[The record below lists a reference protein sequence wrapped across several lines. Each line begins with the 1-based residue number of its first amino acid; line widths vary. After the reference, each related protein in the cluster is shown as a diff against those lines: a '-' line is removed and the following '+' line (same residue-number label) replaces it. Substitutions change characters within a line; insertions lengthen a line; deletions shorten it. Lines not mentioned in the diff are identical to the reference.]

1 MTNPAPATLSD
12 PTKPAPAGK
21 VIAVSNQKG
30 GVGKTTT
37 VVNLASYCALAGKRT
52 LVVDCDPQAN
62 ASSVLAPKAE
72 GISLFSGQEPLETAE
87 DNLWIAPASP
97 ALIDEERRLA
107 KLDGGRFVLR
117 QRLAPLRS
125 RFDIILIDCP
135 PNLSWLPTNALLAAD
150 YLLLPLQC
158 EYFAL
163 EGLGQLLAYVED
175 VRQDAGATIE
185 LLGIL
190 LTMFDG
196 RHPIARQ
203 VEADMRTHFGS
214 KVFARPIPRDIALA
228 AAPSHAKS
236 ILSYDPISPGAIAYA
251 AAAKELLH
259 GLE

>member
-1 MTNPAPATLSD
+1 MVDAT
-12 PTKPAPAGK
+12 PKPAAAH

-52 LVVDCDPQAN
+52 LVIDNDPQAN
-62 ASSVLAPKAE
+62 ASSVLAPQFE
-72 GISLFSGQEPLETAE
+72 GVSLFQGQSPIETAE
-87 DNLWIAPASP
+87 SGLWIIPASP

-107 KLDGGRFVLR
+107 KMDGGRFALR
-117 QRLAPLRS
+117 NTIAPLRAQ
-125 RFDIILIDCP
+125 FDVILVDCP

-150 YLLLPLQC
+150 HLLLPLQS
-158 EYFAL
+158 EYFAM

-175 VRQDAGATIE
+175 MRQDAGATIE
-185 LLGIL
+185 LLGII
-190 LTMFDG
+190 LTMFDA

-203 VEADMRTHFGS
+203 VEADMRKHFGP
-214 KVFARPIPRDIALA
+214 KVFQRPIPRDIALA

-251 AAAKELLH
+251 AAAKELLN
-259 GLE
+259 GLK

>member
-1 MTNPAPATLSD
+1 MSESGQPASHAH
-12 PTKPAPAGK
+12 

-30 GVGKTTT
+30 GVGKTTS
-37 VVNLASYCALAGKRT
+37 VINLASYCALAGKRT

-62 ASSVLAPKAE
+62 ASSVLAPKVD
-72 GISLFSGQEPLETAE
+72 GRSLFLNQEPIQTAE
-87 DNLWIAPASP
+87 NNLWVVPSSP
-97 ALIDEERRLA
+97 SLIDEERRLA

-117 QRLAPLRS
+117 QRLAPLRTQ
-125 RFDIILIDCP
+125 FDLIILDCP
-135 PNLSWLPTNALLAAD
+135 PNLSWLSTNALLAAD
-150 YLLLPLQC
+150 HLVLPLQC

-190 LTMFDG
+190 LTMYDD

-203 VEADMRTHFGS
+203 VAADMRQHFGS

-228 AAPSHAKS
+228 AAPSHAQS
-236 ILSYDPISPGAIAYA
+236 ILSYDPISNGAIAYA
-251 AAAKELLH
+251 AAAKELLN
-259 GLE
+259 GLK

>member
-1 MTNPAPATLSD
+1 MTQAQ
-12 PTKPAPAGK
+12 

-37 VVNLASYCALAGKRT
+37 VVNLAAYCALAGKRT
-52 LVVDCDPQAN
+52 LVIDNDPQAN
-62 ASSVLAPKAE
+62 ASSVLAPTGDSASIF
-72 GISLFSGQEPLETAE
+72 GGQAPLETAE
-87 DNLWIAPASP
+87 ANLWVIPASP
-97 ALIDEERRLA
+97 DLIDEERHLA
-107 KLDGGRFVLR
+107 KMDGGRFALR
-117 QRLAPLRS
+117 QRIQPLREQ
-125 RFDIILIDCP
+125 FDLIFIDCP

-150 YLLLPLQC
+150 HLLLPLQC

-175 VRQDAGATIE
+175 VRQDAGATIS

-203 VEADMRTHFGS
+203 VEADMRQHFGS
-214 KVFARPIPRDIALA
+214 KVFSRPIPRDIALA
-228 AAPSHAKS
+228 AAPSHAQS
-236 ILSYDPISPGAIAYA
+236 ILTYDPLSPGAIAYA

-259 GLE
+259 GIK

>member
-1 MTNPAPATLSD
+1 MTAR
-12 PTKPAPAGK
+12 

-37 VVNLASYCALAGKRT
+37 VVNLAAFCALAGKKT
-52 LVVDCDPQAN
+52 LVIDNDPQAN
-62 ASSVLAPKAE
+62 ASSVLAPTAH
-72 GISLFSGQEPLETAE
+72 GVSLFAGQLPIETDEP
-87 DNLWIAPASP
+87 NLWVIPASP
-97 ALIDEERRLA
+97 DLIDEERRLA

-117 QRLAPLRS
+117 QAIAPLREQ
-125 RFDIILIDCP
+125 FDIIFIDCP
-135 PNLSWLPTNALLAAD
+135 PNLSWLPTNALLASD

-190 LTMFDG
+190 LTMFDD

-203 VEADMRTHFGS
+203 VEADMRKHFAE
-214 KVFARPIPRDIALA
+214 KVFKRPIPRDIALA
-228 AAPSHAKS
+228 AAPSHART
-236 ILSYDPISPGAIAYA
+236 ILRHDPLSPGAIAYA
-251 AAAKELLH
+251 AAAQELLH
-259 GLE
+259 GIK

>member
-1 MTNPAPATLSD
+1 MVEAR
-12 PTKPAPAGK
+12 

-30 GVGKTTT
+30 GVGKTTS
-37 VVNLASYCALAGKRT
+37 VINLASYCALAGKRT

-62 ASSVLAPKAE
+62 ASSVLASKAE
-72 GISLFSGQEPLETAE
+72 GRSLFLGQEAVPTNEN
-87 DNLWIAPASP
+87 NLWIVPSSP
-97 ALIDEERRLA
+97 ALIDEERRIA

-125 RFDIILIDCP
+125 QYDLILMDCP
-135 PNLSWLPTNALLAAD
+135 PNLSWLSTNALLAAD
-150 YLLLPLQC
+150 YLVLPLQC
-158 EYFAL
+158 EYFAI

-190 LTMFDG
+190 LTMYDA

-203 VEADMRTHFGS
+203 VEADMRAHFGS

-228 AAPSHAKS
+228 AAPSHAQS
-236 ILSYDPISPGAIAYA
+236 ILNYDPISNGAIAYA
-251 AAAKELLH
+251 AAAKELLN
-259 GLE
+259 GLK